1 MCDGWVRF
9 AVSELVV
16 ARECGKCLDDRFVEL
31 SNGTSSWG
39 GRTPIYLLVCDPT
52 TLEVRAVGGL
62 WLG

>member
-1 MCDGWVRF
+1 MRF
-9 AVSELVV
+9 AASELV
-16 ARECGKCLDDRFVEL
+16 AAHECGKCRDDRSEEL